1 MMIDWTWTNIALLI
15 GAAVAVAVLFR
26 WHLDRDNRYDLRDL
40 LLDTVTNRASLDK
53 HILVGFAALSGW
65 VVVVR
70 QLAGKEVETLLL
82 GVLGVFVVQRAAGAA
97 INAYSTRDESRAR
110 PEDKP

>member
-1 MMIDWTWTNIALLI
+1 
-15 GAAVAVAVLFR
+15 LFR

>member
-1 MMIDWTWTNIALLI
+1 
-15 GAAVAVAVLFR
+15 
-26 WHLDRDNRYDLRDL
+26 
-40 LLDTVTNRASLDK
+40 
-53 HILVGFAALSGW
+53 

>member
-1 MMIDWTWTNIALLI
+1 MLAINWTWTDIALVL
-15 GAAVAVAVLFR
+15 GGAWAAVVLIR
-26 WHLDRDNRYDLRDL
+26 WHLDRSNRYDLRDL
-40 LLDTVTNRASLDK
+40 LLDTVTNKASLDK
-53 HILVGFAALSGW
+53 HIIVAFAALSGW

-97 INAYSTRDESRAR
+97 INAYSTRDEQRAR
-110 PEDKP
+110 PEDK